1 MKATPITRAIPT
13 NAHRPASILSPKQEM
28 TAAEFQPILDR
39 ELDKLNA
46 NGNVYNINNPKIVL
60 AGILGVINGA
70 KSMAEDNPR
79 FEEGIKAF
87 GFDKIQR
94 LIEEAL
100 QESVIRTGRGQ
111 LR

>member
-1 MKATPITRAIPT
+1 MKSEPITKAVYT
-13 NAHRPASILSPKQEM
+13 NAHRSATILSPK
-28 TAAEFQPILDR
+28 AAIDNTEFQPILDK
-39 ELDKLNA
+39 ELDRLNE
-46 NGNVYNINNPKIVL
+46 NGSVYNISNPKIVL

-70 KSMAEDNPR
+70 KSMVDDNPR

-100 QESVIRTGRGQ
+100 QESVIKTGRGQ
-111 LR
+111 IR